1 MVVQWEL
8 MVVSTVVVPTH
19 VIAKTTAAGRNVN
32 SKTHPKD
39 ASSIPTENGFT
50 TKKIDIGG
58 PI

>member
-1 MVVQWEL
+1 MVVQWAL
-8 MVVSTVVVPTH
+8 MVVSTAHVPTL
-19 VIAKTTAAGRNVN
+19 VIVKTIAAGKNVN
-32 SKTHPKD
+32 SKTHPKN